1 MTDKLKNLM
10 KKNGVQT
17 LKKLDPVADLNSKL
31 DAIMRYQGLTV
42 RQIADGVYEVIKH
55 TPQTGGYLNPI
66 PWQPGDAVT
75 AGLWYYMD
83 DKELPHEAIQ
93 SGVPADFYDHTYF
106 DFVEDT

>member
-1 MTDKLKNLM
+1 MTDKLKKLM
-10 KKNGVQT
+10 EKNRVPT
-17 LKKLDPVADLNSKL
+17 LKKPDPVADLNSKL

-42 RQIADGVYEVIKH
+42 RQTADGVYEVIKN
-55 TPQTGGYLNPI
+55 TPQSGDYLDPI

-75 AGLWYYMD
+75 AGLWYYTE

-106 DFVEDT
+106 DFVEGT